1 MLESQVS
8 TESQTLSQ
16 APKPATA
23 PQPAPQVAPQV
34 AEGHFYPFQS
44 HHFGQVLKLK
54 EIAKLFELKPVV
66 FNPGCLGYELSSTAF
81 CFFYNFGSAV
91 FFNVDLEVQKTTL
104 QRIKEF
110 LGSRSDP
117 ATADEFLLEE
127 KRRAK
132 NTVSFDKVVVDKL
145 SREKIELIA
154 LILAQSTAL
163 EFFEKKVDDI
173 LNRLG
178 TQINQLGKKSRL
190 GEKKIIGLIEQV
202 LGTKQDLIATLCLLE
217 KPDET
222 WDNKTL
228 DDLHQEGTRM
238 FELKERF
245 RTLDYKLKTIQE
257 NLELLSNFATNRQH
271 LLLEATIVALIV
283 IDIFLF
289 CYELFLK

>member
-1 MLESQVS
+1 MLEIQTT
-8 TESQTLSQ
+8 TENQTLPQ
-16 APKPATA
+16 VQEAAPKP
-23 PQPAPQVAPQV
+23 QPV
-34 AEGHFYPFQS
+34 EERFYPFQS
-44 HHFGQVLKLK
+44 HHFGQGLKLK
-54 EIAKLFELKPVV
+54 EIARLFELKPVV
-66 FNPGCLGYELSSTAF
+66 FNPTCLAYELSPTSF
-81 CFFYNFGSAV
+81 CLFYNFGSAV
-91 FFNVDLEVQKTTL
+91 FFNVTLEVQKTTL
-104 QRIKEF
+104 QRIQDF
-110 LGSRSDP
+110 LGSKEEP
-117 ATADEFLLEE
+117 VTADEFLLEE

-173 LNRLG
+173 LSRLG
-178 TQINQLGKKSRL
+178 TQIAQLGKKSRL
-190 GEKKIIGLIEQV
+190 SEKKIIALIEQV

-217 KPDET
+217 KPEET

-271 LLLEATIVALIV
+271 LLLEVTIVALIV
-283 IDIFLF
+283 LEVVLF
-289 CYELFLK
+289 SYELFLK